1 MTICQYLTNGQL
13 NKTCKL
19 SILYVSERGA
29 DMDTDYYRKVIK
41 EYRKKENLTQE
52 RLAELLGYDTTYMSH
67 IETGKREPSVDFFI
81 RFSNLSGISFD
92 YLFCCETQIGAQ
104 IKLNEISDR
113 AMRLLPKDRQ
123 FTFKILDDLLHRFE
137 QDIKK

>member
-1 MTICQYLTNGQL
+1 M
-13 NKTCKL
+13 
-19 SILYVSERGA
+19 E
-29 DMDTDYYRKVIK
+29 TDYYRKVIK

-81 RFSNLSGISFD
+81 KFSNLSGISFD
-92 YLFCCETQIGAQ
+92 YMFCCETQIGSQ

-113 AMRLLPKDRQ
+113 AMKLLSKDRQ
-123 FTFKILDDLLHRFE
+123 FVFDIIDNLLERFE
-137 QDIKK
+137 HDIKK